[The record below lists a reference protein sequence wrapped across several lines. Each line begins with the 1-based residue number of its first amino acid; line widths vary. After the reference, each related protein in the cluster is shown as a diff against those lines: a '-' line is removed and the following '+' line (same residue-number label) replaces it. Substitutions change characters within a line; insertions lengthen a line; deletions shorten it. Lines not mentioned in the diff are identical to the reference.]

1 MTDSTELLGQLPS
14 HMLGQGYEAPGAL
27 HEHRGYGNMSLGGFM
42 NPTES
47 GMIGQLPLGMAD
59 FGSAPV
65 MAGGAMIGQAST
77 SGQFTSGFGGLIGQA
92 AMGSRPPEVPPA
104 ANAGPSYSMMSEH
117 PAHAPIG
124 QTDLSDWRR
133 RQSLIQQSSLFS
145 VATPLPNGGMGGATN
160 LPPPRD
166 QTPGARPMY
175 SSIGNPM
182 THKLPPVAAP
192 FKGYMP
198 QPSLSWSVS
207 SQIGQLHH
215 PEIGLSLQG
224 DYSSMGRPPDIG
236 SIDSDMQSLTIST
249 RRTGSSLGTKPQ
261 LTAGSNVGT
270 VPSGRDSPQREDPEN
285 LDQALALDSPNGG
298 RSYSLDSAGISN
310 YSDVSERRDVF
321 PCRSSSLTQ
330 QFDRN
335 ALFQGPGQGMVGEL
349 IDRRRSSMDVHDATP
364 FTPELFITSRRAC
377 GESTFGLSA
386 SAMARASLDTRR
398 VSMDITGGD
407 RMLVGVLESPGPSSR
422 AGSGVARVPPS
433 VARPSL
439 DMGPGLYTTAGPV
452 VGASQ
457 QRAVGMQQQLQHGPQ
472 QNQGGAP
479 FKVLPFSRS
488 PEGSLLLFSWF
499 LEGPQL
505 LFSWS
510 PEGSQLLFSWFL
522 EAPLLLFSWSP
533 EGSLLLS
540 SWSPEGSL
548 LLFYGSCEGRNSA
561 RVGILGV
568 SSALE
573 YGTPHVWSLPGAPA
587 SAFRGLLHTPIFP
600 SW

>member
-1 MTDSTELLGQLPS
+1 MP
-14 HMLGQGYEAPGAL
+14 
-27 HEHRGYGNMSLGGFM
+27 LGGFM
-42 NPTES
+42 NPSES
-47 GMIGQLPLGMAD
+47 GMIGQLPVGVTD

-65 MAGGAMIGQAST
+65 LAGGAMIGQAST
-77 SGQFTSGFGGLIGQA
+77 SGQFSSGFGGLIGQA
-92 AMGSRPPEVPPA
+92 AMGARPPEAPA
-104 ANAGPSYSMMSEH
+104 ANAGPSYSLISE
-117 PAHAPIG
+117 HAPIG

-145 VATPLPNGGMGGATN
+145 VANPLPNGGMGGPPS
-160 LPPPRD
+160 LPPQRE
-166 QTPGARPMY
+166 QTAAARPMY
-175 SSIGNPM
+175 SSMGAPM
-182 THKLPPVAAP
+182 GHNLPPVAAP

-198 QPSLSWSVS
+198 QPSLPSWSVT

-224 DYSSMGRPPDIG
+224 DYSGMGRPPDIG

-249 RRTGSSLGTKPQ
+249 RRTGSSLGTKSQ

-270 VPSGRDSPQREDPEN
+270 VPSGRDSPQRDDPEN
-285 LDQALALDSPNGG
+285 LDQALALDSPSGG
-298 RSYSLDSAGISN
+298 RSYSLDSAGVSS

-364 FTPELFITSRRAC
+364 FTPELFISSRRAC

-386 SAMARASLDTRR
+386 SAMARASIDARR

-422 AGSGVARVPPS
+422 AGSGVSRVPPA
-433 VARPSL
+433 VGRPSL
-439 DMGPGLYTTAGPV
+439 DIGPSLYTTAGPV

-457 QRAVGMQQQLQHGPQ
+457 QRAVAMQQLQHGPQ

-479 FKVLPFSRS
+479 YKV
-488 PEGSLLLFSWF
+488 LLFS
-499 LEGPQL
+499 GVP
-505 LFSWS
+505 
-510 PEGSQLLFSWFL
+510 
-522 EAPLLLFSWSP
+522 
-533 EGSLLLS
+533 
-540 SWSPEGSL
+540 
-548 LLFYGSCEGRNSA
+548 RA
-561 RVGILGV
+561 RSFPTVGILGARTPALSGDPPHFLSRCRPV
-568 SSALE
+568 EPSAVGILE
-573 YGTPHVWSLPGAPA
+573 EMLLPERWCA
-587 SAFRGLLHTPIFP
+587 
-600 SW
+600 